1 MADSAT
7 AKKLTR
13 LGASF
18 ARRYGLAFA
27 SVAGALLLD
36 LLFYHFHLPH
46 PFAAF
51 ALSAIA
57 ITFWYG
63 GTKPGIVA
71 VLLSSLIRGFIF
83 ESETS
88 SLSRVLYE
96 LVFLTFA
103 IIMIWVRRR
112 KEALEVA
119 ITDRT
124 AEFTAAN
131 EDLHKRKEQLDALFE
146 LSPDAVILT
155 DDDFHILRV
164 NKEFTRMFGYTA
176 EEVVG
181 QWIPDLIVPE
191 ELRAQGL
198 KNRDRLIS
206 GNRVELETI
215 RQRKG
220 GVRFDVS
227 VVGKGISL
235 GFEQVG
241 VYLIYR
247 DISERKKAERKLER
261 SEANLLESQRLVH
274 MCSWAYDPSSGMV
287 TFSPELKRIYDIEVD
302 QDIWA
307 ADFFLDRV
315 HPEDRPAV
323 EEIFRRVQLDKT
335 DCDASYRIV
344 LPDGSIKHIFSVGH
358 PVLNQSGELV
368 EFVGTSMDVTEQ
380 WNIRTELEKAFEE
393 IKKRTDAAR
402 RSERELRDVVNT
414 VPAYVWSTSPEGH
427 VDFVNDRWLQFTGLT
442 LDEAF
447 GWKWEAVIHPDD
459 LTRVIADWHTA
470 LKNGRAME
478 TEARVRRADGEYCW
492 WFVRNVPLRDETGKL
507 VKWYGTAIDIEDRKR
522 AEDSLRKSEER
533 WRSVFENS
541 AIGVALTDLNGR
553 FLATNHVY
561 QTIVGYTEE
570 ELRAVS
576 FLDLTHEDYRQAN
589 SALII
594 ELLEGK
600 RQQFQIE
607 KKYLRKDGGLIW
619 VSNNVSLVPG
629 TERVPRFIMALSE
642 DITQRKRAEEA
653 LRRSEAYLAEGQRLA
668 KTGSW
673 AVDPKTEKCI
683 YWSEEMRQI
692 FGLDPQRSN
701 LPDREE
707 FLRLVHPDDR
717 DRFNERVDKALR
729 TKADLVHDYRIALPD
744 GTVKHIH
751 GIGHLVL
758 DGTGNIIECVG
769 TDMDV
774 TERKRAEDQLRRS
787 EAGLLEA
794 QRISQTGSWKHDVL
808 SGTVIVSPEVF
819 RIFGVKPDEDTST
832 TEFWLSRNHPDD
844 QKRIRELFER
854 AEIEKT
860 DYEADYRI
868 VLPDG
873 AIKHLH
879 AAGHPIL
886 NGSGE
891 LVEFIGT
898 VMDITERKQREEALR
913 RSEGYLAEAQKL
925 THTGSWA
932 VRVPQME
939 NAQGEAGQGLAVLP
953 RFGWNASYWSNE
965 MYRIFGLDPGP
976 TPPSY
981 MEVVRRMHPEDA
993 HHNTPVVEQ
1002 AIRDRTD
1009 FEIDYRLLLPNGAAK
1024 YIHVVGHPV
1033 VNASGDVVEL
1043 VGTSMDVTEQHEAR
1057 AALQTAFEQL
1067 KAEETELRRMID
1079 AIASYI
1085 YVLRPDG
1092 TALYANQ
1099 TVLDYTGLTLEDVQ
1113 REDQRAR
1120 VFHPE
1125 DLERLR
1131 GERHGALARGMPFEL
1146 EQRALGKDGN
1156 YRWFLV
1162 RYNPL
1167 RDDQGHIIRWY
1178 ATGTDIEDRK
1188 RAEQRMRDE
1197 NLALR
1202 EQIDQAFMFE
1212 DIVGSSPA
1220 LQTVLSSIVRVAPTD
1235 STVLITGETGTGKEL
1250 IARAIHKHS
1259 QRSGQAFISVNCA
1272 SIPSSL
1278 IASELFGHEKG
1289 AFTGAVQRHQGRF
1302 EVAHSGTIF
1311 LDEVG
1316 DLPAEAQIALL
1327 RVLQERQFERV
1338 GGNRVLTTDVRVI
1351 SATNRDLTAAIAAGT
1366 FRSDLFYRLNVF
1378 PIEVPPLRKR
1388 KEDIP
1393 MLVEYFVKRYAEKA
1407 GKRICKIDNKT
1418 LELCQSYPWPG
1429 NIRELQNIVERSVIL
1444 CSGDT
1449 FWIEKAWLA
1458 RVPPTRQEL
1467 AGPLPDTLQN
1477 QERKIIETALA
1488 ECKGKVA
1495 GPEGAAAKLGIP
1507 RSTLDSKIKQL
1518 KINKHKFIVE
1528 R

>member
-13 LGASF
+13 PGASF

-36 LLFYHFHLPH
+36 LLFHHFNLPH

-83 ESETS
+83 EGETS
-88 SLSRVLYE
+88 SLSRVLYQ

-103 IIMIWVRRR
+103 ILMIWVRRR

-119 ITDRT
+119 IVYRN
-124 AEFTAAN
+124 AQLTAAN
-131 EDLHKRKEQLDALFE
+131 EDLHRRKEQLDGLFE

-155 DDDFHILRV
+155 DEDFHVLRV
-164 NKEFTRMFGYTA
+164 NQEFTRIFGYTA
-176 EEVVG
+176 EEVAG
-181 QWIPDLIVPE
+181 QWLPDLIVPE
-191 ELRAQGL
+191 ELRDESL
-198 KNRDRLIS
+198 KYRALLTS
-206 GNRVELETI
+206 GKRVEMEVI

-227 VVGKGISL
+227 VVAKKFSL
-235 GFEQVG
+235 GVDQIA

-247 DISERKKAERKLER
+247 EITERKNAERQLRRSEGYLAEAQRLSHTGSFGWSIPSGELFWSEETFRIFQYEQTTKPTVELFLER
-261 SEANLLESQRLVH
+261 V
-274 MCSWAYDPSSGMV
+274 Y
-287 TFSPELKRIYDIEVD
+287 
-302 QDIWA
+302 
-307 ADFFLDRV
+307 
-315 HPEDRPAV
+315 PEDAALVKQTIER
-323 EEIFRRVQLDKT
+323 
-335 DCDASYRIV
+335 ASQDGKDFEHEYR
-344 LPDGSIKHIFSVGH
+344 LLMPDGSLKYVHALVHASWDK
-358 PVLNQSGELV
+358 SGGI
-368 EFVGTSMDVTEQ
+368 EFVGAVSDVTP
-380 WNIRTELEKAFEE
+380 RKGAEE
-393 IKKRTDAAR
+393 A
-402 RSERELRDVVNT
+402 
-414 VPAYVWSTSPEGH
+414 
-427 VDFVNDRWLQFTGLT
+427 
-442 LDEAF
+442 
-447 GWKWEAVIHPDD
+447 
-459 LTRVIADWHTA
+459 
-470 LKNGRAME
+470 
-478 TEARVRRADGEYCW
+478 
-492 WFVRNVPLRDETGKL
+492 
-507 VKWYGTAIDIEDRKR
+507 
-522 AEDSLRKSEER
+522 LRKSEER

-541 AIGVALTDLNGR
+541 AVGVALTDMDGR

-561 QTIVGYTEE
+561 QTMLGYTEE
-570 ELRAVS
+570 ELRTLQ
-576 FLDLTHEDYRQAN
+576 FLDITHEDYRKAN
-589 SALII
+589 WALIA
-594 ELLEGK
+594 ELVEGK
-600 RQQFQIE
+600 RRQFQIE
-607 KKYLRKDGGLIW
+607 KKYRRKDGSSIW

-707 FLRLVHPDDR
+707 FLRLVHPEDR
-717 DRFNERVDKALR
+717 DRFNERVDKALCA
-729 TKADLVHDYRIALPD
+729 KGDVVHDYRIVLPD

-751 GIGHLVL
+751 AIGHMIL
-758 DGTGNIIECVG
+758 DETGDIIECVG

-774 TERKRAEDQLRRS
+774 TERKRAEEQLRRS
-787 EAGLLEA
+787 EADLLEA

-819 RIFGVKPDEDTST
+819 RIFGVKPDEDPAA

-879 AAGHPIL
+879 AIGHPIL
-886 NGSGE
+886 NESGE

-898 VMDITERKQREEALR
+898 VMDITERKKAESELR

-932 VRVPQME
+932 VQVPQME
-939 NAQGEAGQGLAVLP
+939 NV
-953 RFGWNASYWSNE
+953 YWSKE
-965 MYRIFGLDPGP
+965 MYRIFGLDPDRK
-976 TPPSY
+976 PPSY
-981 MEVVRRMHPEDA
+981 MEVARRLHPEDSPY
-993 HHNTPVVEQ
+993 HTHVVDQ

-1009 FEIDYRLLLPNGAAK
+1009 FETDYRLLLSNGADK

-1033 VNASGDVVEL
+1033 VSASGDVIEF
-1043 VGTSMDVTEQHEAR
+1043 VGTAMDITERKQAEDKIREQEVEFRQILDAAPQH
-1057 AALQTAFEQL
+1057 L
-1067 KAEETELRRMID
+1067 
-1079 AIASYI
+1079 S
-1085 YVLRPDG
+1085 VLRGDG
-1092 TALYANQ
+1092 SHLYINQ
-1099 TVLDYTGLTLEDVQ
+1099 SSLDFLGLTLEEWQKRDIRELVHPDDAQ
-1113 REDQRAR
+1113 RVAR
-1120 VFHPE
+1120 E
-1125 DLERLR
+1125 RKQALSSGSSLEFEARFLR
-1131 GERHGALARGMPFEL
+1131 YDGE
-1146 EQRALGKDGN
+1146 
-1156 YRWFLV
+1156 YRWLFLH
-1162 RYNPL
+1162 YKPL
-1167 RDDQGHIIRWY
+1167 KDQLGRITRWVVP
-1178 ATGTDIEDRK
+1178 AIDIDDRK
-1188 RAEQRMRDE
+1188 RSEERLHHE
-1197 NLALR
+1197 NVALR
-1202 EQIDQAFMFE
+1202 EEIDRASMFE
-1212 DIVGSSPA
+1212 EIVGSSPA
-1220 LQTVLSSIVRVAPTD
+1220 LQTVLSSVVKVAPTD

-1289 AFTGAVQRHQGRF
+1289 AFTGAVQRRQGRF
-1302 EVAHSGTIF
+1302 ELAHSGTIF

-1316 DLPAEAQIALL
+1316 ELPAETQIALL

-1338 GGNRVLTTDVRVI
+1338 GGNRIIPTDVRVI
-1351 SATNRDLTAAIAAGT
+1351 AATNRDLMAAIAAGT

-1393 MLVEYFVKRYAEKA
+1393 MLVEYFVQRYAEKA
-1407 GKRICKIDNKT
+1407 GKQIRKIDMNT

-1444 CSGDT
+1444 SSDDT
-1449 FWIEKAWLA
+1449 FWIETAWLA
-1458 RVPPTRQEL
+1458 SPEPARQEL
-1467 AGPLPDTLQN
+1467 PNPLPDTLQN
-1477 QERKIIETALA
+1477 QEREIIETALA

-1495 GPEGAAAKLGIP
+1495 GPKGAAAKLGIP

-1518 KINKHKFIVE
+1518 KIKKHKFISD
-1528 R
+1528 